1 MTTPT
6 HALPPLALGQIPT
19 LLRGEPGPIQ
29 LWIGDWRASR
39 VLLYAAVT
47 VAGTAAFGMV
57 VGSWRDPMQGLYTA
71 IKFPLIVLLTAL
83 GNGLL
88 NGMLAP
94 LLGTNISFRQSLLAV
109 LMSFTIAAA
118 VLGACAPLIYFAI
131 WNAPALA
138 NNTATA
144 ATTHGY
150 ILMMFVAVIALAGI
164 VANARLLQLLR
175 QLSGSQPSARRTL
188 FAWLAGNLLLGS
200 QLAWILRPFVG
211 SPSVRRRSRFSSC
224 ATIRCAAIF
233 STPCST
239 LCNGCFPEL
248 TNSMTTL

>member
-6 HALPPLALGQIPT
+6 YALPPLALGQIPT

-39 VLLYAAVT
+39 VLFYAAVT
-47 VAGTAAFGMV
+47 VAGTAAFGLV
-57 VGSWRDPMQGLYTA
+57 LGAWRDPMQGVYTA

-118 VLGACAPLIYFAI
+118 VLGACAPLIYFVILNSPVFLSARSSVSLTMHSFI
-131 WNAPALA
+131 FVGLV
-138 NNTATA
+138 A
-144 ATTHGY
+144 A
-150 ILMMFVAVIALAGI
+150 MAVAGLAGN
-164 VANARLLQLLR
+164 VRLLQLLR
-175 QLSGSQPSARRTL
+175 LLSGNDGAARRTL
-188 FAWLAGNLLLGS
+188 FAWLAGNLFLGS

-211 SPSVRRRSRFSSC
+211 APHLPVEFLRANALEGNFFESFFQHARQ
-224 ATIRCAAIF
+224 
-233 STPCST
+233 
-239 LCNGCFPEL
+239 LFP
-248 TNSMTTL
+248 